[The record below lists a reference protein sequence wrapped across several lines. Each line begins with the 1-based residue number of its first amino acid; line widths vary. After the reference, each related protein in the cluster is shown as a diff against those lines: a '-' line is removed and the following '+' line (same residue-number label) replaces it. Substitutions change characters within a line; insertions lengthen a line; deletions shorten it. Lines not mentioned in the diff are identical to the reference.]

1 MATLIVTLPLIM
13 PGPSTELEYVLT
25 VDGHNSTRH
34 GRATATLL
42 PPLTGAGNEVVAVV
56 PVRALSWHQVEL
68 PKTLL
73 GKRSLSGSSQSTQL
87 RAALEGLLEEQLLDD
102 PASLHF
108 ALAPE
113 PTEGQAPWVAVCDL
127 AWLRASLQ
135 ILEQAQRPVSRIV
148 PEFAPTAD
156 DESQTLHVTMGLEL
170 AQLVLPN
177 SKGVTVLPLESHAVS
192 LLAWPESAVI
202 MAEPGVASQTEELFK
217 RPVTLH
223 SPQQRW
229 LQAARSDWNLA
240 QFGLATSSRTRA
252 VKNLARAWSSLYH
265 APQWRAARWIAGVL
279 VVSQIVGLNA
289 LAWKERTVLE
299 QKRAAIRNTLM
310 QTFPDIKVVL
320 DAPMQMEREVS
331 ALQQTTGAVA
341 QRDLEAMLTALS
353 AVTPNNQTLS
363 EIDFT
368 PGEARLKGLP
378 LQADE
383 IDRLGAQLRSRG
395 YSLRTEGDRLVIRME
410 TRP

>member
-1 MATLIVTLPLIM
+1 MATLIVTLSPAI
-13 PGPSTELEYVLT
+13 PGPGTEFDYVLT
-25 VDGHNSTRH
+25 IDGHSPARH
-34 GRATATLL
+34 GRATANLL

-56 PVRALSWHQVEL
+56 PARALSWHQVEL

-73 GKRSLSGSSQSTQL
+73 GRRSLSGSGQGTQL
-87 RAALEGLLEEQLLDD
+87 RAALEGLLEEQLLDE
-102 PASLHF
+102 PAALHF

-113 PTEGQAPWVAVCDL
+113 TAEDRAPWVAVCDL

-135 ILEQAQRPVSRIV
+135 IFEQAQRPVSRIV

-156 DESQTLHVTMGLEL
+156 DDSPSLHVVMGPEL
-170 AQLVLPN
+170 AQLVLPS
-177 SKGVTVLPLESHAVS
+177 SKGVTVLPLVSHAAS
-192 LLAWPESAVI
+192 LLAWPESAAI
-202 MAEPGVASQTEELFK
+202 MAEPGVASQAEALFK

-240 QFGLATSSRTRA
+240 QFDLATSGRTRA
-252 VKNLARAWSSLYH
+252 IKSLTRSWNSLCH
-265 APQWRAARWIAGVL
+265 ASQWRAARWMAGVL
-279 VVSQIVGLNA
+279 VASQLIGLNA
-289 LAWKERTVLE
+289 LAWKERAVLE

-320 DAPMQMEREVS
+320 DASLQMEREVS
-331 ALQQTTGAVA
+331 ALQQTSGAVA
-341 QRDLEAMLTALS
+341 QRGLEAMLTALS
-353 AVTPNNQTLS
+353 AATPKNHSLS

-368 PGEARLKGLP
+368 PGETRLKGSP

-383 IDRLGAQLRSRG
+383 TARLEAQLRAMG
-395 YSLRTEGDRLVIRME
+395 YALRTEGDRLVIRME
-410 TRP
+410 TNP